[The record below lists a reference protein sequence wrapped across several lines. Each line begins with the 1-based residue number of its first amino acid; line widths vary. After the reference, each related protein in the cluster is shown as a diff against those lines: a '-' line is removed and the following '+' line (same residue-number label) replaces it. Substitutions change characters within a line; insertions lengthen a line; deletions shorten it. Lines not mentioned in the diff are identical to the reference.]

1 VSISQSPDRFAV
13 WLKMSLRSLWFLDS
27 EVIDLLQHGYYPGLR
42 LIISNTVY
50 NIQDLQRQILDL
62 QRGPGSLPRRL
73 GRGHGDQLLVLH
85 PCNYCRYGL
94 HRAGPIAPMHPLQH
108 VWDRSRP
115 WLVTLQQHLRM
126 LRESML
132 AGNAW
137 WRQGLS
143 NYYCVACH
151 TWWKNVWS
159 EVWDHL
165 ILFCIS
171 IAHHEQPLHS
181 EYRQHWSYILIL

>member
-1 VSISQSPDRFAV
+1 MKGNTKFQHICVYLPVS
-13 WLKMSLRSLWFLDS
+13 RSLCSFGSKCLCGRCGSWILKS
-27 EVIDLLQHGYYPGLR
+27 
-42 LIISNTVY
+42 LIYSNTVY
-50 NIQDLQRQILDL
+50 DIQDLQRQILDL

-94 HRAGPIAPMHPLQH
+94 HRAGPIAPRHPLKH

-115 WLVTLQQHLRM
+115 WLVTFQQHLRM
-126 LRESML
+126 LQESML
-132 AGNAW
+132 VGNAW
-137 WRQGLS
+137 WRQGPN

-151 TWWKNVWS
+151 TWWKNLWS